1 MRDLRFTEEEEM
13 FGGVVDSREIR
24 DKKVMQVDHVEEV
37 VVDTKIHLLKEIRVH
52 LVEGIVD
59 LMSTIGINAVQVTA
73 VKKSLES

>member
-1 MRDLRFTEEEEM
+1 M
-13 FGGVVDSREIR
+13 
-24 DKKVMQVDHVEEV
+24 EEV